1 MTTRAGW
8 AAAGAACSDHGPR
21 TTGHGPRTT
30 DHGPRTTDHGL
41 SALDFLVSDPHNL
54 LPPCGHSPR
63 WAEAFVTEHQD
74 ARRPVAVIAFGGNA
88 LLRPQDHGT
97 QEEQFTLTW
106 KATRWLVE
114 IIHRGFELVIVHGN
128 GPQVGNIMI
137 QVEEAIT
144 KIPPQSLEVCV
155 AQTEGS
161 MGFMLQNQLRNRLNE
176 EQLAKPVV
184 TVLTEVEVARDDPAF
199 ENPSKPVGPYFTAY
213 RANLLMQEQGWQMVE
228 DAGRG
233 WRKVVPSPRP
243 KRILD
248 VSVIRRLVEGGA
260 VVVAAGGGGIP
271 VYQDVGNYFNGV
283 EAVIDKDYTTSLL
296 AQELDADLFIVLTQ
310 VAQVAENFGRPN
322 QRWLPEITVAKAK
335 EMLEQHQFPPGSM
348 GPKIR
353 AAIEFVEKT
362 GKEVLI
368 TDAEHLKD
376 ALARTSGTYIVA
388 DGAGKEA

>member
-1 MTTRAGW
+1 
-8 AAAGAACSDHGPR
+8 
-21 TTGHGPRTT
+21 
-30 DHGPRTTDHGL
+30 
-41 SALDFLVSDPHNL
+41 VSSIGN
-54 LPPCGHSPR
+54 
-63 WAEAFVTEHQD
+63 
-74 ARRPVAVIAFGGNA
+74 RRPVAVIAFGGNA

-97 QEEQFTLTW
+97 QEEQFTLSW

-114 IIHRGFELVIVHGN
+114 IIHRGYELAIVHGN

-144 KIPPQSLEVCV
+144 KIPPQSLDVCV

-161 MGFMLQNQLRNRLNE
+161 MGFMLQNQIRNRLNE
-176 EQLAKPVV
+176 EQLTKEVV

-199 ENPSKPVGPYFTAY
+199 ENPSKPVGPYFTSY

-233 WRKVVPSPRP
+233 WRKVVASPPP

-248 VSVIRRLVEGGA
+248 VGVVRRLIDNGA

-271 VYQDVGNYFNGV
+271 VYQDVGGYFRGV
-283 EAVIDKDYTTSLL
+283 EAVIDKDYTAALL
-296 AQELDADLFIVLTQ
+296 AKELDADLFIVLTQ
-310 VAQVAENFGRPN
+310 VAQVAENYGRPN
-322 QRWLPEITVAKAK
+322 QHWLSEITVSRAK
-335 EMLEQHQFPPGSM
+335 EMLEHNQFPPGSM

-353 AAIEFVEKT
+353 SAIDFVETT

-376 ALARTSGTYIVA
+376 ALARTSGTFIVP
-388 DGAGKEA
+388 DGKE

>member
-1 MTTRAGW
+1 MSSKG
-8 AAAGAACSDHGPR
+8 
-21 TTGHGPRTT
+21 
-30 DHGPRTTDHGL
+30 
-41 SALDFLVSDPHNL
+41 
-54 LPPCGHSPR
+54 
-63 WAEAFVTEHQD
+63 Q
-74 ARRPVAVIAFGGNA
+74 RRPVAVIAFGGNA

-97 QEEQFTLTW
+97 QEEQFTLAW

-114 IIHRGFELVIVHGN
+114 IIHRGYELAIVHGN

-144 KIPPQSLEVCV
+144 KIPPQSLDVCV

-184 TVLTEVEVARDDPAF
+184 TTLTEVEVARDDPAF
-199 ENPSKPVGPYFTAY
+199 DNPSKPVGPYFTAY
-213 RANLLMQEQGWQMVE
+213 RANLLMLEQGWQMVE

-233 WRKVVPSPRP
+233 WRKVVATPPP
-243 KRILD
+243 PPVLD
-248 VSVIRRLVEGGA
+248 NEVVRRLIEAGA

-271 VYQDVGNYFNGV
+271 VYQDVGGYFRGV
-283 EAVIDKDYTTSLL
+283 EAVIDKDYTAALM
-296 AQELDADLFIVLTQ
+296 AKELDADLFIILTQ
-310 VAQVAENFGRPN
+310 VPQVAENFGRPN
-322 QRWLPEITVAKAK
+322 QRWLAELPLSRAREL
-335 EMLEQHQFPPGSM
+335 LEHNQFPPGSM

-353 AAIEFVEKT
+353 AAIDFVEST

-376 ALARTSGTYIVA
+376 ALARNAGTFVVPDVA
-388 DGAGKEA
+388 MEG

>member
-1 MTTRAGW
+1 M
-8 AAAGAACSDHGPR
+8 
-21 TTGHGPRTT
+21 
-30 DHGPRTTDHGL
+30 
-41 SALDFLVSDPHNL
+41 
-54 LPPCGHSPR
+54 
-63 WAEAFVTEHQD
+63 
-74 ARRPVAVIAFGGNA
+74 IAFGGNA

-97 QEEQFTLTW
+97 QEEQFTLAW

-161 MGFMLQNQLRNRLNE
+161 MGYMLQNQLRNRLNE
-176 EQLAKPVV
+176 EQLSKEVV

-243 KRILD
+243 TRILD
-248 VSVIRRLVEGGA
+248 VGTVKRLVQGGA
-260 VVVAAGGGGIP
+260 VVISAWGGGIP
-271 VYQDVGNYFNGV
+271 VYQDVGGYYRGV
-283 EAVIDKDYTTSLL
+283 EAVIDKDYTASLL
-296 AQELDADLFIVLTQ
+296 AQEMDAELFIILTQ
-310 VAQVAENFGRPN
+310 VPQVAENFGRAN
-322 QRWLPEITVAKAK
+322 QRWLDVVAVSKAK
-335 EMLEQHQFPPGSM
+335 EMLEHNQFPPGSM

-353 AAIEFVEKT
+353 AALAFVEKT

-376 ALARTSGTYIVA
+376 ALARTSGTYVVP
-388 DGAGKEA
+388 DGREG

>member
-1 MTTRAGW
+1 
-8 AAAGAACSDHGPR
+8 
-21 TTGHGPRTT
+21 
-30 DHGPRTTDHGL
+30 
-41 SALDFLVSDPHNL
+41 VSQSKD
-54 LPPCGHSPR
+54 GK
-63 WAEAFVTEHQD
+63 
-74 ARRPVAVIAFGGNA
+74 RPVAVIAFGGNA

-97 QEEQFTLTW
+97 QEEQFTLAW

-144 KIPPQSLEVCV
+144 KIPPQTLDVCV

-161 MGFMLQNQLRNRLNE
+161 MGFMLENQLRNRLNE
-176 EQLAKPVV
+176 EQLAKEVI
-184 TVLTEVEVARDDPAF
+184 TVLSEVEVARDDPAF

-233 WRKVVPSPRP
+233 WRKVVPSPPP

-248 VSVIRRLVEGGA
+248 VNAVRRLVQGGA

-271 VYQDVGNYFNGV
+271 VYQDVGGYFRGV
-283 EAVIDKDYTTSLL
+283 EAVIDKDYTAALL
-296 AQELDADLFIVLTQ
+296 AQELGASLFIILTQ

-322 QRWLPEITVAKAK
+322 QRWLSEISVARAK

-353 AAIEFVEKT
+353 SAVQFVEQT
-362 GKEVLI
+362 GQEVLI

-376 ALARTSGTYIVA
+376 ALARTSGTYIVPEH
-388 DGAGKEA
+388 KEA

>member
-1 MTTRAGW
+1 MSSNGT
-8 AAAGAACSDHGPR
+8 
-21 TTGHGPRTT
+21 
-30 DHGPRTTDHGL
+30 
-41 SALDFLVSDPHNL
+41 
-54 LPPCGHSPR
+54 
-63 WAEAFVTEHQD
+63 
-74 ARRPVAVIAFGGNA
+74 RRPVAVIAFGGNA

-97 QEEQFTLTW
+97 QEEQFTLSW

-114 IIHRGFELVIVHGN
+114 IIHRGYELAIVHGN

-144 KIPPQSLEVCV
+144 KIPPQSLDACV

-176 EQLAKPVV
+176 EQLTKEVV

-213 RANLLMQEQGWQMVE
+213 RANVLMQEQGWQMVE

-233 WRKVVPSPRP
+233 WRKVVASPPP

-248 VSVIRRLVEGGA
+248 VGVVRRLVENGA

-271 VYQDVGNYFNGV
+271 VYQDVGGYFRGV
-283 EAVIDKDYTTSLL
+283 EAVIDKDYTAALL
-296 AQELDADLFIVLTQ
+296 AVELDADLFIILTQ
-310 VAQVAENFGRPN
+310 VPQVAENFGRPN
-322 QRWLPEITVAKAK
+322 QRWLDVVPVAKAR
-335 EMLEQHQFPPGSM
+335 EMLEHNQFPPGSM

-353 AAIEFVEKT
+353 SAIQFVET
-362 GKEVLI
+362 RGKEVLI

-376 ALARTSGTYIVA
+376 ALARTSGTYVVP
-388 DGAGKEA
+388 DGRED

>member
-1 MTTRAGW
+1 MSQSKDGK
-8 AAAGAACSDHGPR
+8 
-21 TTGHGPRTT
+21 
-30 DHGPRTTDHGL
+30 
-41 SALDFLVSDPHNL
+41 
-54 LPPCGHSPR
+54 
-63 WAEAFVTEHQD
+63 
-74 ARRPVAVIAFGGNA
+74 RPVAVIAFGGNA

-97 QEEQFTLTW
+97 QEEQFTLAW

-144 KIPPQSLEVCV
+144 KIPPQTLDVCV

-161 MGFMLQNQLRNRLNE
+161 MGFMLENQLRNRLNE
-176 EQLAKPVV
+176 EQLAKEVI
-184 TVLTEVEVARDDPAF
+184 TVLSEVEVARDDPAF

-233 WRKVVPSPRP
+233 WRKVVPSPPP
-243 KRILD
+243 KRVID
-248 VSVIRRLVEGGA
+248 VNAIKRLVEGGA

-271 VYQDVGNYFNGV
+271 VYQDVGGYFRGV
-283 EAVIDKDYTTSLL
+283 EAVIDKDYTAALL
-296 AQELDADLFIVLTQ
+296 AQELGASLFIILTQ

-322 QRWLPEITVAKAK
+322 QRWLSEISVARAK

-353 AAIEFVEKT
+353 SAVQFVEQT
-362 GKEVLI
+362 GQEVLI

-376 ALARTSGTYIVA
+376 ALARKSGTYIVPEH
-388 DGAGKEA
+388 KEA

>member
-1 MTTRAGW
+1 M
-8 AAAGAACSDHGPR
+8 
-21 TTGHGPRTT
+21 
-30 DHGPRTTDHGL
+30 
-41 SALDFLVSDPHNL
+41 N
-54 LPPCGHSPR
+54 
-63 WAEAFVTEHQD
+63 D
-74 ARRPVAVIAFGGNA
+74 AIKAQRPVAVIAFGGNA

-97 QEEQFTLTW
+97 QEEQFTLAW

-144 KIPPQSLEVCV
+144 KIPPQTLDLGV

-176 EQLAKPVV
+176 EQLQKEVI
-184 TVLTEVEVARDDPAF
+184 TVLSEVEVSQDDPAF
-199 ENPSKPVGPYFTAY
+199 ENPSKPVGPYFTSY

-233 WRKVVPSPRP
+233 WRKVVASPP
-243 KRILD
+243 PIRILD
-248 VSVIRRLVEGGA
+248 VGAVRRLVANGA

-271 VYQDVGNYFNGV
+271 VYQDVGGYFRGV
-283 EAVIDKDYTTSLL
+283 EAVIDKDYTASML
-296 AQELDADLFIVLTQ
+296 AQELDADLFIILTQ
-310 VAQVAENFGRPN
+310 VQGVAENFGRPS
-322 QRWLPEITVAKAK
+322 QRWLAELSVARAK
-335 EMLEQHQFPPGSM
+335 EMLAQHQFPPGSM
-348 GPKIR
+348 GPKIQ
-353 AAIEFVEKT
+353 AAIEFVERK

-376 ALARTSGTYIVA
+376 ALARTAGTYIVP
-388 DGAGKEA
+388 DSKEE